1 MTHECKYP
9 NDAKSKPKV
18 INSSFDTASM
28 TSREIDK
35 KIVGLVR
42 TGGDIY
48 VINVQKLK
56 EAKPDLIIDQLLRSM
71 CTVY

>member
-1 MTHECKYP
+1 
-9 NDAKSKPKV
+9 
-18 INSSFDTASM
+18 M

-56 EAKPDLIIDQLLRSM
+56 EANLILL
-71 CTVY
+71 